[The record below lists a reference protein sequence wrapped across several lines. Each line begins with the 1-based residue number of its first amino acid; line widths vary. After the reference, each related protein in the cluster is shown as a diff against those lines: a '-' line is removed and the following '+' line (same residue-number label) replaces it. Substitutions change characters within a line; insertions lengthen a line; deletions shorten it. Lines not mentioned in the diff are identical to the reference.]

1 MDNVRKHGQPP
12 FNIAIVH
19 GGPGARGE
27 MYPVALE
34 ISRDAGVLEPLQTSN
49 SLEGQVAELKNI
61 IENYSN
67 YPLILIGF
75 SWGAWLSYILTAY
88 YPSLVK
94 KLILISSGPFEGE
107 YSDKIMETRLSRL
120 GELERKE
127 ALNLL
132 STLNSNNPDDK
143 GFARFGEL
151 MKQADSFDPLPR
163 GPLISEEKPE
173 VYIFHSVWT
182 EANRLRST
190 GELLKLGESIRC
202 PVVAIHGDY
211 DPHPAEG
218 VKKPLSAV
226 LKNFHFILLKQCGHY
241 PWLERKA
248 KDDFYRTLRKEIGL
262 DNGHI
267 QL

>member
-1 MDNVRKHGQPP
+1 M
-12 FNIAIVH
+12 VH

-34 ISRDAGVLEPLQTSN
+34 IARDTGVLEPLQTAD
-49 SLEGQVAELKNI
+49 SLKGQVEELKNV
-61 IENYSN
+61 IESCGN
-67 YPLILIGF
+67 YPLMLVGF
-75 SWGAWLSYILTAY
+75 SWGAWLSYILAAY
-88 YPSLVK
+88 HPFLVE
-94 KLILISSGPFEGE
+94 KLILISSGPFEE
-107 YSDKIMETRLSRL
+107 KYAESIMEARLSRL
-120 GELERKE
+120 NEAERKE
-127 ALNLL
+127 ALSLL
-132 STLNSNNPDDK
+132 SMLISNNLDST

-151 MKQADSFDPLPR
+151 MKLADSFDMLHQESAVQE
-163 GPLISEEKPE
+163 GKHDF
-173 VYIFHSVWT
+173 YIYQKVWA
-182 EANRLRST
+182 EANKLRSN
-190 GELLKLGESIRC
+190 GELLRLGENIRC